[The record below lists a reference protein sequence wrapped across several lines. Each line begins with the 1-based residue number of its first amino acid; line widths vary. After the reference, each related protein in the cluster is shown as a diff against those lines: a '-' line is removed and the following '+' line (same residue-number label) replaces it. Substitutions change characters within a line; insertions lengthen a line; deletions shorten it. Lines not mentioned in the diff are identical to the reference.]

1 MNLVAPDSVISDMIE
16 SLELF
21 VVGIQHKA
29 HDVDPA
35 NLSGDMQVQ
44 YWIVSSRRGG
54 KETE

>member
-44 YWIVSSRRGG
+44 YWIVSSRRGR